1 LFIPRRKEEMELSND
16 LKQTLKQLRLSGVL
30 LTLLERAA
38 YAKGVKLSY
47 FEFMELVLRDEVDRS
62 GITYSTDEF
71 KGHG

>member
-1 LFIPRRKEEMELSND
+1 MELSND